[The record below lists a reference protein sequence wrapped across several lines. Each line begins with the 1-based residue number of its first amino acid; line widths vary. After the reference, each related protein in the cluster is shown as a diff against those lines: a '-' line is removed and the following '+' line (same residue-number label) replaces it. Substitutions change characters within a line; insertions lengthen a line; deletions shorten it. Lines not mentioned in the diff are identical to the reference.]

1 MSEPVTRK
9 PDRALLLKLGAVAVA
24 GVIIVGLAVLGLDLR
39 ALLDQGLALIR
50 SAGPAAFFTAM
61 VLLPACGVPML
72 AFSLPAVSLFA
83 EKLGTVPVLIIAVLC
98 MTANLT
104 LTYALARRGL
114 RPLLAKLVARLGYK
128 LPQVEAGDATD
139 LIVILRVTPGIPF
152 FVQNYLAGLADAPFG
167 RYMLVSCIIAWPMNV
182 AIMLFGDAL
191 LHGKGRIG
199 LVSLSLMLALAA
211 VTHLVRRHYGAKKKA
226 G

>member
-191 LHGKGRIG
+191 LHGKGRIA